1 LAIILLVGQIMVG
14 VVLPMISYKRN
25 KKIGTAYQQAFV
37 GLNQMVMENIASL
50 QDIFQFKL
58 GEERLRKLE
67 TQGEKL
73 N

>member
-1 LAIILLVGQIMVG
+1 
-14 VVLPMISYKRN
+14 
-25 KKIGTAYQQAFV
+25 
-37 GLNQMVMENIASL
+37 MVMENIASL

-73 N
+73 NRQYKKNTPRKRAPNIG

>member
-1 LAIILLVGQIMVG
+1 
-14 VVLPMISYKRN
+14 
-25 KKIGTAYQQAFV
+25 
-37 GLNQMVMENIASL
+37 MVMENIASL

-73 N
+73 NRQYKKEYAKEASSKYWVNGC